1 MSEQMRW
8 YSVNDPNHKPTGLCL
23 IAYRNPKGGW
33 FYSTDFAG
41 QDGSFRD
48 TYDGLRVFYWA
59 KISPPEECGA
69 DRADRVGHTTY
80 KKEGAYERWSFY
92 HPQSR

>member
-1 MSEQMRW
+1 MGEQMRW
-8 YSVNDPNHKPTGLCL
+8 YSVNDPKHKPTGLCL

-69 DRADRVGHTTY
+69 D
-80 KKEGAYERWSFY
+80 
-92 HPQSR
+92 

>member
-8 YSVNDPNHKPTGLCL
+8 YSVNDPKHKPTGLCL

-48 TYDGLRVFYWA
+48 TYDGLRV
-59 KISPPEECGA
+59 
-69 DRADRVGHTTY
+69 
-80 KKEGAYERWSFY
+80 
-92 HPQSR
+92 